1 MSSLF
6 FRSFRT
12 TGLAALVVSFI
23 LLSLASLTGCGND
36 ANSSDAS
43 EADDAPDSI
52 PVEVSRVAFGD
63 VSSAYAGTATLV
75 PERQTQAVAK
85 LGGIALE
92 ILVEE
97 GDRVEAG
104 QVLARLERD
113 RYEFQAQQTE
123 ARLRKLE
130 NELER
135 ASELHQRDLISTDEY
150 ERIRFDTEAQRAA
163 NGLAQLDLAHT
174 EVRAP
179 IAGVIAE
186 RMVKVGNLVTQNQA
200 LFMIDDFD
208 PLWAVLHVPERE
220 LDLLDAGQPATLQL
234 DAFPGQEFSG
244 RVLRISP
251 VVDAATGTFKVT
263 VTFSDDSGRLRP
275 GLFGRVQVVHDS
287 RMNVPLVPRTALMS
301 EDGEVAVFV
310 ARKRDDGAG
319 YTAERRTVTT
329 GYSGA
334 EGVEVLDGLAE
345 GESVVTAG
353 KNSLRDGA
361 GIRIIE
367 SGLIESGMVETGLAD
382 SGVVGS

>member
-1 MSSLF
+1 MSSSI
-6 FRSFRT
+6 FRPRYSF
-12 TGLAALVVSFI
+12 GLALIALSAIVT
-23 LLSLASLTGCGND
+23 LTGCGAD
-36 ANSSDAS
+36 ANSSDAPDSS
-43 EADDAPDSI
+43 EAPVSV
-52 PVEVSRVAFGD
+52 PVEVAEVSFGD
-63 VSSAYAGTATLV
+63 VSSSYAGTATLV

-92 ILVEE
+92 VLAEE
-97 GDRVEAG
+97 GDQVEAG

-135 ASELHQRDLISTDEY
+135 ASELHDRDLISTDEY

-163 NGLAQLDLAHT
+163 NGLARLDLAHT
-174 EVRAP
+174 EIRAP

-186 RMVKVGNLVTQNQA
+186 RMVKVGNLVTQNQP
-200 LFMIDDFD
+200 LFMINDFD

-220 LDLLDAGQPATLQL
+220 LNLLDAGQQATLQV
-234 DAFPGQEFSG
+234 DAYPGRQFAGE
-244 RVLRISP
+244 VLRISP
-251 VVDAATGTFKVT
+251 VVDAETGTFKVT

-275 GLFGRVQVVHDS
+275 GLFGRVRVVHDN
-287 RMNVPLVPRTALMS
+287 RLNVPLVPHSALLN

-310 ARKRDDGAG
+310 AKKHADKTGFS
-319 YTAERRTVTT
+319 AERRTVRT

-334 EGVEVLDGLAE
+334 GGIEILEGLVEGDT
-345 GESVVTAG
+345 VVTAG

-361 GIRIIE
+361 DIRIIDAGALE
-367 SGLIESGMVETGLAD
+367 S
-382 SGVVGS
+382 